1 MNLLREYIRALLTED
16 SLSYI
21 KDMVDAQET
30 GEIDRDLGVTDWE
43 DYEEKTNVRSKKA
56 ITSQSKQK
64 DLFRKHA
71 DHQWLSSLNTV
82 HWAMAAHADPY
93 SLSKLGSKDELSAT
107 MSLPGESLRPYG
119 RGRIGL
125 WIKGRITWATNHQ
138 DTTWSGTQ
146 DDYSYTQQ
154 QIKSS
159 GRNKRP
165 MNIQWQF
172 AEDWADVIESGEMSD
187 RAKKSLPVLGANNWD
202 PAKYDSNEA
211 LVDNWKAFAVVV
223 KGDANEIL
231 NKFKSDPQGWEK
243 RIRSIEGLAK
253 SYGVPVVG
261 TDRQLILPANMTMK
275 SYLKKL
281 GVK

>member
-1 MNLLREYIRALLTED
+1 
-16 SLSYI
+16 
-21 KDMVDAQET
+21 
-30 GEIDRDLGVTDWE
+30 
-43 DYEEKTNVRSKKA
+43 
-56 ITSQSKQK
+56 
-64 DLFRKHA
+64 
-71 DHQWLSSLNTV
+71 
-82 HWAMAAHADPY
+82 
-93 SLSKLGSKDELSAT
+93 
-107 MSLPGESLRPYG
+107 
-119 RGRIGL
+119 
-125 WIKGRITWATNHQ
+125 
-138 DTTWSGTQ
+138 
-146 DDYSYTQQ
+146 
-154 QIKSS
+154 
-159 GRNKRP
+159 

>member
-1 MNLLREYIRALLTED
+1 MKLLREYIRALLTED

-21 KDMVDAQET
+21 KDMVDTQET

>member
-1 MNLLREYIRALLTED
+1 MNVLREYIRELLTED

-21 KDMVDAQET
+21 KDMVGAQES
-30 GEIDRDLGVTDWE
+30 GEIDRDLGVTDWD

-56 ITSQSKQK
+56 AISQSKQK

-82 HWAMAAHADPY
+82 HWAMAARADPY
-93 SLSKLGSKDELSAT
+93 SLSSLGSKDELSAT

-119 RGRIGL
+119 RGQVGL

-172 AEDWADVIESGEMSD
+172 ADDWVDVLESGEMSD
-187 RAKKSLPVLGANNWD
+187 RAKKSLPVLGADNWN

-211 LVDNWKAFAVVV
+211 LVDNWKAFAVVL
-223 KGDANEIL
+223 KGDANEIF
-231 NKFKSDPQGWEK
+231 NKFKSNPQGWEK
-243 RIRSIEGLAK
+243 HIRSIEGLAK

-261 TDRQLILPANMTMK
+261 SDRHLILPANMTMK

-281 GVK
+281 GAK

>member
-165 MNIQWQF
+165 MNIHWQF

>member
-1 MNLLREYIRALLTED
+1 MKLLREYIRELLTED

-21 KDMVDAQET
+21 KDMVGAQES

-56 ITSQSKQK
+56 AISQSKQK

-261 TDRQLILPANMTMK
+261 SDRQLILPANMTMK
-275 SYLKKL
+275 AYLKKL

>member
-1 MNLLREYIRALLTED
+1 MRLLREYIRELLTED

-21 KDMVDAQET
+21 KDMVGAQES

-56 ITSQSKQK
+56 AISQSKQK
-64 DLFRKHA
+64 GLFRKHA

-93 SLSKLGSKDELSAT
+93 SLSRLGSKDELSTT

-119 RGRIGL
+119 RGRLGL
-125 WIKGRITWATNHQ
+125 WIKGHITWATNHQ

-172 AEDWADVIESGEMSD
+172 AADWADVIESGEMSD
-187 RAKKSLPVLGANNWD
+187 RAKKSLPVLSADNWD

-211 LVDNWKAFAVVV
+211 LVDNWKAYAVVM

-261 TDRQLILPANMTMK
+261 SDRQLILPANMTMK
-275 SYLKKL
+275 AYLKKL